1 MNIVKLSAGFLL
13 TATIVSCG
21 TAPAPSPA
29 AGDTGVAPDAAT
41 VAATRDTDASA
52 SAATAWP
59 SSLVV
64 LGDGYPRPGDA
75 CRRVGESAAT
85 VDYLDDSAQLVGCPT
100 ADAAAVAT
108 ATALGGREV
117 GKVDGP
123 AGAITL
129 ISVPQGRANAN
140 ANANANAG
148 MAASGRSLTTE
159 QSEGNQK

>member
-21 TAPAPSPA
+21 TAPAPYPA

-52 SAATAWP
+52 ATAWP

-64 LGDGYPRPGDA
+64 LGNGYPRPGDA

-140 ANANANAG
+140 AG
-148 MAASGRSLTTE
+148 MAASGQSPTTE
-159 QSEGNQK
+159 QTEGNQK